1 MVHRRQG
8 QGLALG
14 TRTMRRFRELDWL
27 VLFLA
32 SWIAPLAFDEIVGLR
47 YWSSLLFWLV
57 PVNVLAP
64 RFFFHTDS
72 GGRRRRAFL
81 LAAAS
86 ITGLG
91 LILDFV
97 FGSRILRFDEHPEQY
112 LKLIT
117 APFLAEPIPIEE
129 VFFYALGPIAVLL
142 VYAWNDEYF
151 LSAYSHAARRQRDAP
166 GFTFIRFSPE
176 ALIWAVVLLA
186 AGVGARAYW
195 SPGSGWFPLYYSFL
209 IIVAVAPA
217 IVLFRSVAP
226 YVNWRAF
233 AITTLYVV
241 LTSLVWEVL
250 LALPRHWWGYKPAGM
265 IGLWVRSFSTDLEW
279 RLPIEAVIVWVVTP
293 FSTVFGYEAIKLW
306 QYARRPAKTVY
317 EP

>member
-1 MVHRRQG
+1 M
-8 QGLALG
+8 
-14 TRTMRRFRELDWL
+14 TMRRFRELDWL

-32 SWIAPLAFDEIVGLR
+32 SWIAPLAFDAAIGLK

-64 RFFFHTDS
+64 RFFAYTDA
-72 GGRRRRAFL
+72 GGRRRRAFM
-81 LAAAS
+81 LATAS

-97 FGSRILRFDEHPEQY
+97 FGSRILRFDDRPDQY
-112 LKLIT
+112 VKLIT
-117 APFLAEPIPIEE
+117 AAFLAEPIPIEE
-129 VFFYALGPIAVLL
+129 VFFYLLGPIAVLL

-151 LSAYSHAARRQRDAP
+151 LAAYNPVAARQRDAP
-166 GFTFIRFSPE
+166 GFTFIRFSAG

-186 AGVGARAYW
+186 TGLAARAYW
-195 SPGSGWFPLYYSFL
+195 SPGAGWFPLYYSFL
-209 IIVAVAPA
+209 IIGAVAPA
-217 IVLFRSVAP
+217 MVLFRAVAN

-233 AITTLYVV
+233 AITTLYVI

-265 IGLWVRSFSTDLEW
+265 IGLWVRSFSTDAEW
-279 RLPIEAVIVWVVTP
+279 ALPIEAVIVWIVTP
-293 FSTVFGYEAIKLW
+293 
-306 QYARRPAKTVY
+306 
-317 EP
+317 